1 MDKKNWQLIE
11 RRLVPNGNYAYA
23 TSANFYYK
31 NMTRSK
37 VEEIAANRLSY
48 NSNIVSVFIREIL
61 NENKEDEEPLSE

>member
-11 RRLVPNGNYAYA
+11 RRLVYTGNSVYAA
-23 TSANFYYK
+23 SWNFYYK

-48 NSNIVSVFIREIL
+48 NSNIVSIFIREIT
-61 NENKEDEEPLSE
+61 NEEKDDEKPLSE